1 MAYELR
7 DYQLKGKN
15 LIRDRFYAGD
25 KRVMFWAMTG
35 AGKGFSMSDFNR
47 DSLANRCS
55 VLNVMKR
62 RQIIFQTVDN
72 YQKYHQIN
80 ASPII
85 GAFAGMDINN
95 SCQVASIDTLRNRIK
110 NQNYD
115 FLKKSDLIIT
125 DECHDFTS
133 PTYKRFAWWL
143 EGYPLHLFDEK
154 EFEIQKDNF
163 KKLHIGLTATPFRV
177 GKKTHTF
184 WQSVVKPV
192 EAHELRDRGL
202 LVDARVF
209 APHKIDTT
217 GIRIVGET
225 GDFDQKQ
232 LFERVS
238 KLEIIGDVVETYR
251 AYGQNKPAIMFCV
264 NQQHSKIMAEAFRRA
279 GIPAIH
285 CDADHSKEERDAAV
299 EGLRSGKYKVICNCN
314 IFSTGFDAPFVEV
327 EICGRPSES
336 ENLVCQ
342 QWGRVLRAYKICAKC
357 NTEYGGDEFCYRCG
371 CSITSY
377 KKSHAII
384 LDHANN
390 TTRWGL
396 PYDIRQA
403 ELEPIDRIRKNQSRG
418 TGVKDCPKCHAVLHN
433 YERVCVCGY
442 DFVDGKLNAELEIV
456 QVEGELKEVDEAFL
470 KKQLYQKIK
479 QKYNT
484 YKRIEMLRQWNPNAK
499 YYKLYQDFGD
509 EIFEYR
515 SEFGISKKLMEKIER
530 DEYEKGVNAFI
541 HNENIINEV
550 SSKIYTGV

>member
-163 KKLHIGLTATPFRV
+163 KKLL
-177 GKKTHTF
+177 
-184 WQSVVKPV
+184 
-192 EAHELRDRGL
+192 
-202 LVDARVF
+202 
-209 APHKIDTT
+209 
-217 GIRIVGET
+217 
-225 GDFDQKQ
+225 
-232 LFERVS
+232 
-238 KLEIIGDVVETYR
+238 
-251 AYGQNKPAIMFCV
+251 
-264 NQQHSKIMAEAFRRA
+264 
-279 GIPAIH
+279 
-285 CDADHSKEERDAAV
+285 
-299 EGLRSGKYKVICNCN
+299 
-314 IFSTGFDAPFVEV
+314 
-327 EICGRPSES
+327 RPST
-336 ENLVCQ
+336 
-342 QWGRVLRAYKICAKC
+342 AA
-357 NTEYGGDEFCYRCG
+357 
-371 CSITSY
+371 
-377 KKSHAII
+377 
-384 LDHANN
+384 
-390 TTRWGL
+390 
-396 PYDIRQA
+396 
-403 ELEPIDRIRKNQSRG
+403 SRSS
-418 TGVKDCPKCHAVLHN
+418 
-433 YERVCVCGY
+433 
-442 DFVDGKLNAELEIV
+442 
-456 QVEGELKEVDEAFL
+456 
-470 KKQLYQKIK
+470 
-479 QKYNT
+479 
-484 YKRIEMLRQWNPNAK
+484 
-499 YYKLYQDFGD
+499 
-509 EIFEYR
+509 FE
-515 SEFGISKKLMEKIER
+515 
-530 DEYEKGVNAFI
+530 
-541 HNENIINEV
+541 
-550 SSKIYTGV
+550 